1 MNKRDEHYREAERA
15 AAQTRQR
22 ESFFSPPG
30 GSLDWGL
37 AVPSLSPLMT
47 RRRPKTPNHT
57 KTPNTN
63 KTKNNPTGVAQDT
76 EELVA
81 MSAEADAL
89 EAQRA
94 ALARRLAE
102 AEAALEHEGAAA
114 ERRERALSKRGGAQ
128 AGHLAALDRA
138 LELYRGALGL
148 ELVPADD
155 ELRLVFTQIDARAPE
170 RPFCFAV
177 VADEEEGGGEAGGAA
192 GAGVAAKAPV
202 YRVTR
207 CEPEV
212 AELPAL
218 RAKLAATGDFAAFV
232 KGMRRAFVAHAAA
245 GAAGGAGG
253 GGGAGGKK
261 K

>member
-1 MNKRDEHYREAERA
+1 
-15 AAQTRQR
+15 
-22 ESFFSPPG
+22 
-30 GSLDWGL
+30 
-37 AVPSLSPLMT
+37 
-47 RRRPKTPNHT
+47 
-57 KTPNTN
+57 
-63 KTKNNPTGVAQDT
+63 
-76 EELVA
+76 

-89 EAQRA
+89 EAERA
-94 ALARRLAE
+94 ALARRLAD
-102 AEAALEHEGAAA
+102 AEAALERDSA
-114 ERRERALSKRGGAQ
+114 EAEKRERALGKRGGAQ

-155 ELRLVFTQIDARAPE
+155 ELRLVFTQVDARAPA

-177 VADEEEGGGEAGGAA
+177 AAEEEGEGEGAA
-192 GAGVAAKAPV
+192 GRAKASAPV

-218 RAKLAATGDFAAFV
+218 RARLAASGDFAAFV

-245 GAAGGAGG
+245 AG
-253 GGGAGGKK
+253 K
-261 K
+261 

>member
-1 MNKRDEHYREAERA
+1 
-15 AAQTRQR
+15 
-22 ESFFSPPG
+22 
-30 GSLDWGL
+30 
-37 AVPSLSPLMT
+37 
-47 RRRPKTPNHT
+47 
-57 KTPNTN
+57 
-63 KTKNNPTGVAQDT
+63 
-76 EELVA
+76 

-102 AEAALEHEGAAA
+102 AEAALEHDSAAA
-114 ERRERALSKRGGAQ
+114 DKRERLLSKRGGAQ

-148 ELVPADD
+148 ELVPAGD
-155 ELRLVFTQIDARAPE
+155 ELRLEFTQIDGRAPE
-170 RPFCFAV
+170 RPFSFAV
-177 VADEEEGGGEAGGAA
+177 VAEGEEGAVEGGAA
-192 GAGVAAKAPV
+192 GASAAAAAAKAPV

-232 KGMRRAFVAHAAA
+232 KGMRRAFVAHANAA
-245 GAAGGAGG
+245 AAGG
-253 GGGAGGKK
+253 GGGGGVGAGGKK